1 MNSDLQFYLDDARES
16 MGKAFNH
23 LEDELT
29 KIRAGKAS
37 PQMLDGIMVDYYG
50 TATPLNQ
57 VSTVSTPDAKTIS
70 IKPWE
75 KKMLESIEKA
85 IFGANLGVTPVN
97 DGETIRIIMPPLTE
111 ERRREMVKKAK
122 AEGENAKV
130 SVRNTRRDANEHIKA
145 LQKDGVPEDVV
156 KDGEDRVQQLTN
168 DYIGKI
174 EKLLEAKEADIM
186 KV

>member
-1 MNSDLQFYLDDARES
+1 MNNDLEFHLEHARES
-16 MGKAFNH
+16 MGKALKH

-50 TATPLNQ
+50 TPTPLNQ
-57 VSTVSTPDAKTIS
+57 VSTINTPDAKTLS

-75 KKMLESIEKA
+75 KKMLEPIEKA
-85 IFGANLGVTPVN
+85 VFAANLGVTPVN

-111 ERRREMVKKAK
+111 ERRKEMVKKAK
-122 AEGENAKV
+122 AEGEHAKV
-130 SVRNTRRDANEHIKA
+130 SIRNTRRDANEHIKS
-145 LQKDGVPEDVV
+145 LQKNGVPEDVV
-156 KDGEDRVQQLTN
+156 KDGEDRVQHLTN
-168 DYIGKI
+168 DFIGRI
-174 EKLLEAKEADIM
+174 DKLLEAKETDIM

>member
-1 MNSDLQFYLDDARES
+1 MNSDLQIYLDDAREL
-16 MGKAFNH
+16 MGKALHH

-50 TATPLNQ
+50 TATPINQ

-75 KKMLESIEKA
+75 KKTLEPIEKA
-85 IFGANLGVTPVN
+85 IFAANLGVTPVN

-122 AEGENAKV
+122 AEGEHAKV
-130 SVRNTRRDANEHIKA
+130 SVRNIRRDANENIKS
-145 LQKDGVPEDVV
+145 LQKDGVPEDVI
-156 KDGEDRVQQLTN
+156 KDGENTVQNLTN
-168 DYIGKI
+168 EYIGKI
-174 EKLLEAKEADIM
+174 DRLLDAKEADIM